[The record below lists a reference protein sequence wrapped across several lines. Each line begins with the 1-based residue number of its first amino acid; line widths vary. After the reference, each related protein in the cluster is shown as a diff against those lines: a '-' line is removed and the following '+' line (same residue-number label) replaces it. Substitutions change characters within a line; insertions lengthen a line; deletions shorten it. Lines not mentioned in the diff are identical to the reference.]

1 MPVDETIVVS
11 PAQFRHHVGSHM
23 QQLALFAIPRG
34 YLEEETADVNSAA
47 SVAVA
52 GTTAR
57 DSSKPRSALG
67 SFKTVTASAY
77 SYPSSSKGGSLR
89 VADDIKTRIG
99 IYDPI
104 HDVEALASAL
114 EQRVS
119 DLQVFTDIL
128 PPLSHEQVLK
138 LRDAYKLRV
147 RVQGKGINLAE
158 HIKLKVSGN
167 FGKICYVTALGRW
180 GSEAY
185 WANYWYQ
192 SGSSPRRLLIEALI
206 GRKNHEIR
214 EIKAAFRDKRYGDS
228 LETYLERELK
238 ADKFRAALLMV
249 LGDVRQEETDVWP
262 YMSIENDT
270 DILHNALNTSQGGE
284 TAILNVVLKRSDT
297 HLREVL
303 RQYETRYN
311 DSFARAALEKSNI
324 IVVS

>member
-1 MPVDETIVVS
+1 
-11 PAQFRHHVGSHM
+11 M
-23 QQLALFAIPRG
+23 QQLALFAILRG
-34 YLEEETADVNSAA
+34 YLEEETADINSTA

-52 GTTAR
+52 GTAAR
-57 DSSKPRSALG
+57 DSSKSRSALR
-67 SFKTVTASAY
+67 SFKTVIASAH
-77 SYPSSSKGGSLR
+77 SYPSSGEGGSLR
-89 VADDIKTRIG
+89 AADDIKAPME

-104 HDVEALASAL
+104 HDVEALASTL

-128 PPLSHEQVLK
+128 PSLSHEQVVT

-147 RVQGKGINLAE
+147 KVQGKGINLAE
-158 HIKLKVSGN
+158 HIELKVSGN
-167 FGKICYVTALGRW
+167 FGKICYLTTLGRW
-180 GSEAY
+180 ESEAY

-192 SGSSPRRLLIEALI
+192 SDSSPRELLIEALA

-238 ADKFRAALLMV
+238 ADKFRAALLIV

-262 YMSIENDT
+262 YMSIKNDT
-270 DILHNALNTSQGGE
+270 DVLHNALNAGQGGE
-284 TAILNVVLKRSDT
+284 TTMLNVVLKRSDT

-303 RQYETRYN
+303 KQYESQYN
-311 DSFARAALEKSNI
+311 DNFARAALKNSNN